1 MLRKVVTKK
10 VPDIKRFS
18 FGMLFLRRQLYE
30 IKEIR
35 LISLEKMLAWSNEL
49 SRYLLFNNKVIIFN
63 IV

>member
-18 FGMLFLRRQLYE
+18 LGVPFLRRQLHE
-30 IKEIR
+30 IKEIG

>member
-10 VPDIKRFS
+10 VPDVKRFS

-63 IV
+63 TV

>member
-10 VPDIKRFS
+10 VPDVKRFS